1 MTALVTVLSM
11 LYAELRLMR
20 TGSSNN
26 AGMAGRPGG
35 CCGVI
40 VCNLCAETKN

>member
-11 LYAELRLMR
+11 LYAELRLMH

-26 AGMAGRPGG
+26 PGMAGRPGG
-35 CCGVI
+35 CGCVV
-40 VCNLCAETKN
+40 VCNLCAKRKK